1 MSEAINI
8 TLPVD
13 TLEGTTAKVLHWL
26 VSEGDEVSRGMPLLE
41 LETDKVTMEICAEE
55 SGIVETITALPGA
68 DVAEGDVL
76 GLLLVKESEHSIES
90 STDVQSSKVQVQAST
105 STTPSSNPLSSN
117 LPPSDTQLFETQEKN
132 EAEVTSQTS
141 LTETDQAK
149 DTIAEV
155 HQLVQNVEPSSLQVT
170 ALPGSEYHSLHAQA
184 VSYPGH
190 GVHHHPH
197 PPGHFQGSA
206 RHLIGPAVRRLLKEH
221 QLDINLIEGSGR
233 GGRVTRDDVLAFI
246 ADGGDHKN
254 YALAAA
260 SVPVAKAQDQLLSS
274 SSQAQPQTQQLQA
287 QSQALKE
294 GDHTAKPIADSGMGS
309 SRMVPHSNMRKAIA
323 NHMVDSLLNIS
334 PHVTSVFEMDMK
346 RVIEHRNQCKMGFV
360 EAGIN
365 LTFTAYF
372 LIAAAKA
379 MAKVPQVN
387 ARFHDDALEIF
398 DDINIGVGTA
408 LGNEGLVV
416 PVIKQVQHKNLFQIA
431 SALQQQTDK
440 ARAGKLTPVDMKG
453 GTFTIS
459 NHGVSGSL
467 FATPII
473 INQPQVAILGI
484 GKLEKRA
491 VVEEIDG
498 EDVIKIRPKCYVSL
512 SIDHRA
518 LDAHQTNLFLSYF
531 VEVIEH
537 WGEERD

>member
-26 VSEGDEVSRGMPLLE
+26 VSEGDEVSQGMPLLE

-55 SGIVETITALPGA
+55 GGIVETITALSGA

-76 GLLLVKESEHSIES
+76 GLLLVKESKHSIES
-90 STDVQSSKVQVQAST
+90 STDVQSPKVHSSQEQT
-105 STTPSSNPLSSN
+105 SN
-117 LPPSDTQLFETQEKN
+117 TQQSETQEKS

-141 LTETDQAK
+141 TTEADQAK

-246 ADGGDHKN
+246 AEGGDHKN

-260 SVPVAKAQDQLLSS
+260 SVPVAKAQYQSLSS
-274 SSQAQPQTQQLQA
+274 PSQAQAQPQTQQLQA

-294 GDHTAKPIADSGMGS
+294 SDHIAKPIADSGMGS

-387 ARFHDDALEIF
+387 ARFHEDALEIF
-398 DDINIGVGTA
+398 DDINIGIGTA
-408 LGNEGLVV
+408 LGDEGLVV
-416 PVIKQVQHKNLFQIA
+416 PVIKQVQQKNLFQIA

-440 ARAGKLTPVDMKG
+440 ARAGKLMPADMKG

>member
-26 VSEGDEVSRGMPLLE
+26 VSEGEEVSKGMPLLE

-55 SGIVETITALPGA
+55 SGIVETITAQPGA

-76 GLLLVKESEHSIES
+76 GTLAMDL
-90 STDVQSSKVQVQAST
+90 
-105 STTPSSNPLSSN
+105 
-117 LPPSDTQLFETQEKN
+117 
-132 EAEVTSQTS
+132 AE
-141 LTETDQAK
+141 DR
-149 DTIAEV
+149 IAEV
-155 HQLVQNVEPSSLQVT
+155 HQLVQNVEPSSRKAC

-184 VSYPGH
+184 VAYPGQ
-190 GVHHHPH
+190 GADRHPH
-197 PPGHFQGSA
+197 PSGHFQGNA
-206 RHLIGPAVRRLLKEH
+206 RHLVGPAVRRLLKEH

-246 ADGGDHKN
+246 AEGGAHQN

-260 SVPVAKAQDQLLSS
+260 AVPVAST
-274 SSQAQPQTQQLQA
+274 QTQ
-287 QSQALKE
+287 
-294 GDHTAKPIADSGMGS
+294 AKMIEPGADMSTGTSIGANTGA
-309 SRMVPHSNMRKAIA
+309 SRLVPHSTMRKAIA
-323 NHMVDSLLNIS
+323 HHMVDSLLNIS
-334 PHVTSVFEMDMK
+334 PHVTSVFEMDMTQ
-346 RVIEHRNQCKMGFV
+346 VIKHRNQCKLGFM
-360 EAGIN
+360 EAGIK

-379 MAKVPQVN
+379 MTKVPQVN

-398 DDINIGVGTA
+398 EDINIGIGTA
-408 LGNEGLVV
+408 LGDEGLVV
-416 PVIKQVQHKNLFQIA
+416 PVIRQVQQKNLFQVA
-431 SALQQQTDK
+431 SALQLQTDK
-440 ARAGKLTPVDMKG
+440 ARAGKLTPADLKG

-467 FATPII
+467 FAAPII

-484 GKLEKRA
+484 GKLEKRV

-498 EDVIKIRPKCYVSL
+498 EDVINIRPKCYVSL

-518 LDAHQTNLFLSYF
+518 LDAYQTNLFLSHF
-531 VEVIEH
+531 VAVIER
-537 WGEERD
+537 WGNDDTFRQ

>member
-26 VSEGDEVSRGMPLLE
+26 VSEGEEVSKGMPLLE

-55 SGIVETITALPGA
+55 SGIVETITAQPGA

-76 GLLLVKESEHSIES
+76 GTLAMDL
-90 STDVQSSKVQVQAST
+90 
-105 STTPSSNPLSSN
+105 
-117 LPPSDTQLFETQEKN
+117 
-132 EAEVTSQTS
+132 AE
-141 LTETDQAK
+141 DR
-149 DTIAEV
+149 IAEV
-155 HQLVQNVEPSSLQVT
+155 HQRVQNVEPGSRKAS

-184 VSYPGH
+184 VAYPGQ
-190 GVHHHPH
+190 GADRHPH
-197 PPGHFQGSA
+197 PSGHFQGNA
-206 RHLIGPAVRRLLKEH
+206 RHLVGPAVRRLLKEH

-246 ADGGDHKN
+246 AEGGAHQN

-260 SVPVAKAQDQLLSS
+260 AVPVAST
-274 SSQAQPQTQQLQA
+274 QTQ
-287 QSQALKE
+287 
-294 GDHTAKPIADSGMGS
+294 AKMIEPGADMSTGTSIGANTGA
-309 SRMVPHSNMRKAIA
+309 SRLVPHSTMRKAIA
-323 NHMVDSLLNIS
+323 HHMVDSLLNIS
-334 PHVTSVFEMDMK
+334 PHVTSVFEMDMTQ
-346 RVIEHRNQCKMGFV
+346 VIKHRNQCKLGFM
-360 EAGIN
+360 EAGIK

-379 MAKVPQVN
+379 MTKVPQVN

-398 DDINIGVGTA
+398 EDINIGIGTA
-408 LGNEGLVV
+408 LGDEGLVV
-416 PVIKQVQHKNLFQIA
+416 PVIRQVQQKNLFQVA
-431 SALQQQTDK
+431 SALQLQTDK
-440 ARAGKLTPVDMKG
+440 ARAGKLTPADLKG

-467 FATPII
+467 FAAPII

-498 EDVIKIRPKCYVSL
+498 EDVIKVRPKCYVSL

-518 LDAHQTNLFLSYF
+518 LDAYQTNLFLSHF
-531 VEVIEH
+531 VAVIER
-537 WGEERD
+537 WGQEEDQ

>member
-26 VSEGDEVSRGMPLLE
+26 VSEGDEVNRGMPLLE

-55 SGIVETITALPGA
+55 RGIVETITAQPGA

-76 GLLLVKESEHSIES
+76 GLLLIKDSERSIES
-90 STDVQSSKVQVQAST
+90 STGFQSSKVQAPT
-105 STTPSSNPLSSN
+105 SATQPSTPSSSN
-117 LPPSDTQLFETQEKN
+117 TLQSDRQEESKS
-132 EAEVTSQTS
+132 EVDSQTS
-141 LTETDQAK
+141 SIEIDQAK

-190 GVHHHPH
+190 SVHHHPPYH
-197 PPGHFQGSA
+197 LQGSA
-206 RHLIGPAVRRLLKEH
+206 RHLIGPAVRRLLKEQ

-233 GGRVTRDDVLAFI
+233 GGRVTRNDVLAFL
-246 ADGGDHKN
+246 AEGGAHKN
-254 YALAAA
+254 YALALAAA
-260 SVPVAKAQDQLLSS
+260 SVPVAKTPHQSLSS
-274 SSQAQPQTQQLQA
+274 PSEA
-287 QSQALKE
+287 QSQALTE
-294 GDHTAKPIADSGMGS
+294 SDHTAKPMADSGICS

-346 RVIEHRNQCKMGFV
+346 RVIEHRNQCKIGFV

-408 LGNEGLVV
+408 LGDDGLVV
-416 PVIKQVQHKNLFQIA
+416 PVIKQVQQKNLFQIA
-431 SALQQQTDK
+431 SVLQQQTDK
-440 ARAGKLTPVDMKG
+440 ARAGKLTPADMKG

-518 LDAHQTNLFLSYF
+518 LDAHQTNLFLSHF
-531 VEVIEH
+531 VAVIEQ
-537 WGEERD
+537 WGNDDTFSNRQVDPSRL

>member
-26 VSEGDEVSRGMPLLE
+26 VSEGEEVSKGMPLLE

-55 SGIVETITALPGA
+55 SGIVETITAQPGA

-76 GLLLVKESEHSIES
+76 GTLAMDL
-90 STDVQSSKVQVQAST
+90 
-105 STTPSSNPLSSN
+105 
-117 LPPSDTQLFETQEKN
+117 
-132 EAEVTSQTS
+132 AE
-141 LTETDQAK
+141 DR
-149 DTIAEV
+149 IAEV
-155 HQLVQNVEPSSLQVT
+155 HQLVQNVEPSSRQAS

-184 VSYPGH
+184 VAYPGQGADH
-190 GVHHHPH
+190 NPH
-197 PPGHFQGSA
+197 PSGYFQGNA
-206 RHLIGPAVRRLLKEH
+206 RHLVGPAVRRLLKEH

-246 ADGGDHKN
+246 AEGRAHQNDD
-254 YALAAA
+254 LAAA
-260 SVPVAKAQDQLLSS
+260 TVSVAST
-274 SSQAQPQTQQLQA
+274 QTQ
-287 QSQALKE
+287 
-294 GDHTAKPIADSGMGS
+294 AKVIEPGADMNTVASIGA
-309 SRMVPHSNMRKAIA
+309 SRLVPHSTMRKAIA
-323 NHMVDSLLNIS
+323 HHMVDSLLNIS
-334 PHVTSVFEMDMK
+334 PHVTSVFEMDMTQ
-346 RVIEHRNQCKMGFV
+346 VIKHRNQCKLGFM
-360 EAGIN
+360 EAGIK

-379 MAKVPQVN
+379 ITKVPQVN

-398 DDINIGVGTA
+398 EDINIGIGTA
-408 LGNEGLVV
+408 LGDEGLVV
-416 PVIKQVQHKNLFQIA
+416 PVIRQVQQKNLFQVA

-440 ARAGKLTPVDMKG
+440 ARAGKLTPTDLKG

-467 FATPII
+467 FAAPII

-498 EDVIKIRPKCYVSL
+498 EDVINIRPKCYVSL

-518 LDAHQTNLFLSYF
+518 LDAYQTNLFLSHF
-531 VEVIEH
+531 VEVIER
-537 WGEERD
+537 WGNDDTFSNRQVDPSRL